1 MNNKRIRMRMLEV
14 DLKQWELAKLMGVS
28 EPTLSKRLRK
38 ELPEEEQD
46 RIINLINHKVAG
58 PIETNNG
65 KVILRDYDG
74 TLNGL
79 YDIIWEVSSKVAD
92 LEEKVNKLLSKE
104 AQ

>member
-14 DLKQWELAKLMGVS
+14 GLKQWELAKLMGVS
-28 EPTLSKRLRK
+28 EPTLSKRFRK

-46 RIINLINHKVAG
+46 RIISLINNKVAG
-58 PIETNNG
+58 PIEINNE

-74 TLNGL
+74 TLDGL
-79 YDIIWEVSSKVAD
+79 YDVIWEVSVKVAD